1 MEVHAHTHPSTSS
14 GQRKN
19 WTHYLWE
26 FLMLFLAVF
35 CGFLAENQREHYVE
49 HQREKQYI
57 RSLISDVKTDTANIT
72 RWMASFSKRQ
82 KSCDTVLDNFDSFSK
97 NYSIKTWRN
106 YRNVI
111 DGFPDFIYTDRT
123 MQQLKNSGGMRLIRN
138 TGATD
143 SIIGYDAAVR
153 DILIEETGIS
163 SYWDQLNDLN
173 NKMISNQ
180 KIVSTF
186 KIKSAGEIEKQKIN
200 FWIKQDE
207 GEFEHLYNLL
217 YKYRGT
223 VTGYNSQLG
232 MLQKRGERLIDF
244 LQKEYYMK

>member
-1 MEVHAHTHPSTSS
+1 MEVHAHTHTP
-14 GQRKN
+14 RKK

-35 CGFLAENQREHYVE
+35 CGFLAENQREHFVE

-72 RWMASFSKRQ
+72 RWMASFSNRQ

-97 NYSIKTWRN
+97 NYSIKTAKN
-106 YRNVI
+106 YNNVI
-111 DGFPDFIYTDRT
+111 GGYPDFIYTDRT

-143 SIIGYDAAVR
+143 SIIAYDAAVR

-163 SYWDQLNDLN
+163 RYWDQLNDLTT
-173 NKMISNQ
+173 KMMSYQ

-217 YKYRGT
+217 YNYRGT
-223 VTGYNSQLG
+223 VTGYNYQLG
-232 MLQKRGERLIDF
+232 MLQNSGTRLIDF
-244 LQKEYYMK
+244 LQKKYNMK